1 MRRITHIGLL
11 AVCLITARYAMA
23 APQTPLTVIFRV
35 KDAGQAVSLDIAAP
49 LMTQLGQTGRVQ
61 AWIYDAREPSIQ
73 RLVLEKQLKP
83 SDAPDNPNPRQ
94 QTAIAKAMQARYIC
108 VVSARWERD
117 RAATPK
123 APRGARKDDLA
134 AIGQDVIRA
143 DMEWRETSGGSVWK
157 QSVRTAPVATA
168 VGANATPRID
178 TQSTIQAAAVQLV
191 NALTGGPLSGLP
203 VLMQPEES
211 PAAQPSTE
219 TASEQPTGASTTV
232 SALLASGVAAEQ
244 AKEAYE
250 SGERA
255 MQARDYATAIDLFR
269 RAADLDPFSAA
280 PRRRLVE
287 SYLARGMDEEAVA
300 EAERAALL
308 VTDVSA
314 ISDALAEAYVTS
326 GRLDAAEKLITRL
339 AESQPDNPEAWMKLG
354 DLQWNA
360 GKLDAAERYFA
371 KAAELA
377 PSRYE
382 PQLRLARLALLRG
395 RPELARQPLSVVAQ
409 LVPRDEESLRAYV
422 FRAVVQDMV
431 SAIDRIRTRTMEAAA
446 SRARGQITREAL
458 FRTLKDSTADTSSLH
473 AMLDMLQ
480 PLPPQM
486 DAREGIALALR
497 LAEQAL
503 SRLQV
508 YLETDDASAKDEAE
522 LALQEAVREAGAAVR
537 TLGPAAG
544 PTR

>member
-1 MRRITHIGLL
+1 MRRMIPIILLCVGLVL
-11 AVCLITARYAMA
+11 AGAASA
-23 APQTPLTVIFRV
+23 APQAPLTVVFRT
-35 KDAGQAVSLDIAAP
+35 KDAGQSGSLEIAAAFAS
-49 LMTQLGQTGRVQ
+49 LLSQTGRVQ
-61 AWIYDAREPSIQ
+61 AWVYDARDPSIQ
-73 RLVLEKQLKP
+73 RLVLEKQLA
-83 SDAPDNPNPRQ
+83 SGDAPDNPNPRQ
-94 QTAIAKAMQARYIC
+94 QSAIAKAMQARYIG

-117 RAATPK
+117 APTTPK
-123 APRGARKDDLA
+123 APRGARKTDLA
-134 AIGQDVIRA
+134 AVAQDVIRA
-143 DMEWRETSGGSVWK
+143 DIEWREATGGGAWK
-157 QSVRTAPVATA
+157 QTVRTAPVAVA
-168 VGANATPRID
+168 VGANASPRVD
-178 TQSTIQAAAVQLV
+178 ATSTIRAAAAELV
-191 NALTGGPLSGLP
+191 NALTSGPLAGLP
-203 VLMQPEES
+203 VLMQPDDTPAERPSS
-211 PAAQPSTE
+211 PAPGSTTGAPST
-219 TASEQPTGASTTV
+219 TGALLV
-232 SALLASGVAAEQ
+232 SIAATEQ

-255 MQARDYATAIDLFR
+255 MQAKDFATAIDLFR

-280 PRRRLVE
+280 PRRKLVE

-308 VTDVSA
+308 VTDVTA

-326 GRLDAAEKLITRL
+326 GRFDAAEKLFLKL
-339 AESQPDNPEAWMKLG
+339 AESQPENPDAWMKLG

-377 PSRYE
+377 PGRYE

-395 RPELARQPLSVVAQ
+395 RPDLARQPLSVVAQ
-409 LVPRDEESLRAYV
+409 LIPRDEEALRAYV
-422 FRAVVQDMV
+422 FRAVAQDMV
-431 SAIDRIRTRTMEAAA
+431 SAIDRIRSRTMEATG

-458 FRTLKDSTADTSSLH
+458 FRTLKDSTADVASLH
-473 AMLDMLQ
+473 ALLDMLQ

-486 DAREGIALALR
+486 DAREGLALALR
-497 LAEQAL
+497 LAEQAV

-508 YLETDDASAKDEAE
+508 YLETDDTNAKDEAE
-522 LALQEAVREAGAAVR
+522 LALMEAVREAGAAVK